1 VRIEET
7 FSTMSANFIF
17 QFTNTTSQTYNLYVS
32 SGTSISANNGEAA
45 YLSGSYIITVGYT
58 QSSVIAGI
66 AGQYIPYPLTNVSTI
81 DMKYS
86 MVRRVITQVRY
97 KKDGFLK
104 YIPTTGTNPTTGNR
118 SMIDI
123 DAQPLTDFSGNLP
136 MSRIDGNLPASK
148 LDNIDMSEVST
159 GNLDISRTVGNLP
172 ATRLD
177 HIDMSKVSTGFL
189 YQDRTLDHHL
199 IVDNRF
205 NRMVYPNAENGNTLN
220 TSGIWTNRF
229 RVQTNLHLNY
239 YGAQYNYFLKII
251 ILCPTI

>member
-1 VRIEET
+1 MLVQPEVR
-7 FSTMSANFIF
+7 A
-17 QFTNTTSQTYNLYVS
+17 
-32 SGTSISANNGEAA
+32 SG
-45 YLSGSYIITVGYT
+45 
-58 QSSVIAGI
+58 
-66 AGQYIPYPLTNVSTI
+66 
-81 DMKYS
+81 
-86 MVRRVITQVRY
+86 
-97 KKDGFLK
+97 
-104 YIPTTGTNPTTGNR
+104 
-118 SMIDI
+118 
-123 DAQPLTDFSGNLP
+123 
-136 MSRIDGNLPASK
+136 IDGNLPASK

-229 RVQTNLHLNY
+229 RVQTNLHLNHYGQHNY
-239 YGAQYNYFLKII
+239 YIKVLPII
-251 ILCPTI
+251 RAGLRCP